1 MRNELRAVRAGAV
14 QTLTIASAVGGL
26 LCGTVRAQ
34 DGIAERLLDQIDRQA
49 QAAGSDNAGAMRPP
63 ELAASVRRMLDG
75 ALLTDEQKL
84 DARMRHGVW
93 EESDLTTA
101 ALRAQAALVR
111 GALDDES
118 LADEGA
124 DLLDRAEAAALR
136 GELDD
141 AIAMLAGEGSVRAIR
156 IRAEALETLGR
167 FDEADAALDPLV
179 ARLGSRE
186 VTSGDELA
194 EGVRALMVRNRLRGP
209 ARAGQASADFQT
221 LMQLLGRAKN
231 ELDRLSW
238 KARLV
243 EAEVLWE
250 KDNAPEAQAAVTE
263 VLSLNPRCAR
273 AWRLL
278 GDMGVSG
285 FDFDRAESVAL
296 RLDALAE
303 GSADAAVVRAR
314 AALHRR
320 DPALAEWVLSRALST
335 YPKHRELI
343 AARAATAAVRF
354 DTERTESLLAAFDAL
369 NAGAGAAAGAEDA
382 GSPEALYAVGK
393 ALSEARQYAEAAD
406 YLERAAARLPTL
418 AAPWIELGLLE
429 MQAGRDV
436 RARDALQKAGELDP
450 FNVRARNSLALVEE
464 IGTFSELESEHFVVR
479 YKPGVDEVLA
489 GEMLPV
495 LEAIYA
501 DVCGPEMFDHEPA
514 VPTVIEVMPDH
525 ASFAVRIT
533 GMTQIHTMAAATGP
547 VIAMEAP
554 RSGPGNKA
562 GPYDWARTVRHEYI
576 HTVTLSRTRNRIPH
590 WFTEAAAVWGEGL
603 PRRAEW
609 WTLLAQ
615 AYRTGTLFDMDTIS
629 LRFVRPI
636 KPTDRTQAYA
646 QGDWMY
652 EYMVER
658 FGVEAPLALM
668 DLYAEGLSEKVA
680 MERVLEI
687 SPERFFEDFKAWA
700 HGELVDVGMMLGE
713 GVPKLGELIPDPES
727 VSREDVEA
735 SLAEHPGHPDLL
747 RVAVQREL
755 RDAGGEPTAAMVPV
769 LERYVDACPVDP
781 MPRRMLARLALDGE
795 LTDDESDAAGVARAI
810 EHLEFLDAR
819 EMRSPAYALALAERY
834 AELGRMDEAWAKA
847 MRARMIAP
855 FDAATREQAARIA
868 LLKGD
873 LAAAEHELE
882 ALAVLEPDREIH
894 TRRLEAIRAKMAG

>member
-1 MRNELRAVRAGAV
+1 MRNEFRAVRTGAAH
-14 QTLTIASAVGGL
+14 TLTVVSVVWGL
-26 LCGTVRAQ
+26 ACGTARAQ

-49 QAAGSDNAGAMRPP
+49 QGAGSDNAGPMRPP
-63 ELAASVRRMLDG
+63 EMASSVRRMLDG
-75 ALLTDEQKL
+75 ELLTDEQKL
-84 DARMRHGVW
+84 DARLRHGVW
-93 EESDLTTA
+93 EEGDLTSA
-101 ALRAQAALVR
+101 AVRARTALVR

-118 LADEGA
+118 LRDEGA

-136 GELDD
+136 GELDG

-167 FDEADAALDPLV
+167 FAEADAALDPLV

-209 ARAGQASADFQT
+209 GRAGQASADFQT

-278 GDMGVSG
+278 GDMGVSA

-296 RLDALAE
+296 RLDALAA

-314 AALHRR
+314 AALRRR
-320 DPALAEWVLSRALST
+320 DPALAEWVLSRALAT
-335 YPKHRELI
+335 YPTHRELL
-343 AARAATAAVRF
+343 AAQAATAAVRF
-354 DTERTESLLAAFDAL
+354 DTQRTEALLAAFDAL
-369 NAGAGAAAGAEDA
+369 NAGDGDREQTEDS
-382 GSPEALYAVGK
+382 GSPGALLAVGK

-429 MQAGRDV
+429 MQAGRDL
-436 RARDALQKAGELDP
+436 RAKDALERAGELDP

-464 IGTFSELESEHFVVR
+464 IGTYFELESEHFVVR
-479 YKPGVDEVLA
+479 YKPGVDAVLA

-501 DVCGPEMFDHEPA
+501 DVCGPRMFDHEPS

-554 RSGPGNKA
+554 RSGPGSKA
-562 GPYDWARTVRHEYI
+562 GPYDWARTVRHEFI

-636 KPTDRTQAYA
+636 RPTDRTQAYA

-652 EYMVER
+652 SYMVER

-668 DLYAEGLSEKVA
+668 DLYAEGLSERVA

-687 SPERFFEDFKAWA
+687 TPERFFEDFKAWA
-700 HGELVDVGMMLGE
+700 HSELVGVGMMPGK
-713 GVPKLGELIPDPES
+713 GVPELGDLIPDLAE
-727 VSREDVEA
+727 VSREDVA
-735 SLAEHPGHPDLL
+735 DLIAAHPEHPDLL
-747 RVAVQREL
+747 RVAVQMEL
-755 RDAGGEPTAAMVPV
+755 REAGGEPGTAMVPL
-769 LERYVDACPVDP
+769 LERYAQACPVDP
-781 MPRRMLARLALDGE
+781 MPRRALARLALDGKLPADE
-795 LTDDESDAAGVARAI
+795 DDSGIARAI

-834 AELGRMDEAWAKA
+834 AKLGRMDEAWAKA
-847 MRARMIAP
+847 KRATMIAP
-855 FDAATREQAARIA
+855 YDAATREQAARIA

-882 ALAVLEPDREIH
+882 TLAVLEPDRDIH
-894 TRRLEAIRAKMAG
+894 TRRLEAVRAMMAG